1 MTEPS
6 APADDPDRTRLGPA
20 PIGLPQPGE
29 LADDEFGNALPS
41 GTRLEEFEL
50 LSVIGEGGF
59 GIVYL
64 AQDHSL
70 HRRVAIKEYMPSS
83 LAARTQAMTVSV
95 RSRRHADT
103 FEAGRRSF
111 INEARLL
118 ASFDHPSLIKVHR
131 FWESNGTAY
140 MVMPYYIGRTLG
152 EVLKTL
158 PGPPDE
164 LWLRTLL
171 MPLLDALET
180 MHRADT
186 CHRDIAPDNIMIL
199 EDGRPVI
206 LDLGAA
212 RRVIGD
218 MTQALTVILKTGYA
232 PIEQYGEMPGVRQGP
247 WTDLYA
253 LASVVHFALTGRT
266 PPQSVTRMVTDKYQP
281 LAHSAAGQCSAAFLE
296 AIDACLAVLP
306 QHRPQSVAEL
316 RALLAATEPRVAAR
330 PPPPREPAPRPTPP
344 PVIAVPQPPAAA
356 SSPAPPPA
364 PDLAPAPAPAQPR
377 ASSGTWVAAGALLL
391 VGAAGLAYTL
401 GRPTP
406 SPQPSPLPAVPAQA
420 PAAPVA
426 AASALESLPASAVL
440 PSPIAVAPPVA
451 SGAAPAAATA
461 PEPAIARST
470 ERKPAARASAS
481 ASTSA
486 APAPARP
493 PKTDLP
499 ADERPPLSPPE
510 VSDRSAW
517 SPDGRP
523 PKVVPVQP
531 PAPDYVTRLK
541 CNDLLQKSALGD
553 PVTDAERSFM
563 QRQCR

>member
-1 MTEPS
+1 MPEPS
-6 APADDPDRTRLGPA
+6 ATADDPDRTRLGPA
-20 PIGLPQPGE
+20 PAGPPPPGE
-29 LADDEFGNALPS
+29 LADDEFGNALPA

-95 RSRRHADT
+95 RSRRHAET
-103 FEAGRRSF
+103 FEAGLRSF

-131 FWESNGTAY
+131 FWEGNGTAY
-140 MVMPYYIGRTLG
+140 MVMPCYVGRTLG
-152 EVLKTL
+152 EVLKAL

-164 LWLRTLL
+164 LWLRALL
-171 MPLLDALET
+171 VPLLDALET

-232 PIEQYGEMPGVRQGP
+232 PIEQYGDMPGVKQGP

-266 PPQSVTRMVTDKYQP
+266 PPQSVTRVVTDKYQP
-281 LAHSAAGQCSAAFLE
+281 LVRSAAGLCGPAFLE

-316 RALLAATEPRVAAR
+316 RALLAAPAVGPAPSAAPPAAPVR
-330 PPPPREPAPRPTPP
+330 SPPPP
-344 PVIAVPQPPAAA
+344 PQPPPPPLRATPPAGSPPAALPRPAAA
-356 SSPAPPPA
+356 
-364 PDLAPAPAPAQPR
+364 R
-377 ASSGTWVAAGALLL
+377 SSGLWMAAAAVLL
-391 VGAAGLAYTL
+391 VGAAGLAYRL
-401 GRPTP
+401 GRPAHAPTP
-406 SPQPSPLPAVPAQA
+406 AAEPAPVTTASAPEPQPA
-420 PAAPVA
+420 PAAP
-426 AASALESLPASAVL
+426 P
-440 PSPIAVAPPVA
+440 PPVA
-451 SGAAPAAATA
+451 TAPAAPAASLPGSAASAQADPVTVSPASA
-461 PEPAIARST
+461 PAVART
-470 ERKPAARASAS
+470 PERKTPPPSPPAPPRSAGN
-481 ASTSA
+481 T
-486 APAPARP
+486 PAPARKAP
-493 PKTDLP
+493 S
-499 ADERPPLSPPE
+499 DESPTLSPPE
-510 VSDRSAW
+510 VSDRSVW

-523 PKVVPVQP
+523 PKVIRAQP
-531 PAPDYVTRLK
+531 PAPDYVTQLK

-563 QRQCR
+563 RRECR

>member
-1 MTEPS
+1 MSAEASPS
-6 APADDPDRTRLGPA
+6 RSEHASALAP
-20 PIGLPQPGE
+20 
-29 LADDEFGNALPS
+29 
-41 GTRLEEFEL
+41 GTRLDEFEL
-50 LSVIGEGGF
+50 QQILGKGGF

-70 HRRVAIKEYMPSS
+70 HRRVAIKEYMPAS
-83 LAARTQAMTVSV
+83 LAGRTETMRVSL
-95 RSRRHADT
+95 RSGSDEESFRLGRES
-103 FEAGRRSF
+103 FVKEAK
-111 INEARLL
+111 LL
-118 ASFDHPSLIKVHR
+118 ARFDHPSLLKVYR
-131 FWESNGTAY
+131 YWEANGTAY
-140 MVMPYYIGRTLG
+140 MAMPILRGRTLKQVRQAQ
-152 EVLKTL
+152 E
-158 PGPPDE
+158 GPVE
-164 LWLRTLL
+164 EAWLRGIL
-171 MPLLDALET
+171 MPLLGAIET
-180 MHRADT
+180 LHRENVF
-186 CHRDIAPDNIMIL
+186 HRDIAPDNIMIL

-330 PPPPREPAPRPTPP
+330 PPPHEPAPRPTPP

-377 ASSGTWVAAGALLL
+377 ASSGAWVAAGALLL

-426 AASALESLPASAVL
+426 AASALESLPASAVP